1 MMIRVNRI
9 GPFCRIA
16 WSAIGAMVS
25 ILTVTTVISLVLAFA
40 AAAFTTML
48 G

>member
-1 MMIRVNRI
+1 MNRI

-16 WSAIGAMVS
+16 WSVIGAMVG

-40 AAAFTTML
+40 AAGLTTML